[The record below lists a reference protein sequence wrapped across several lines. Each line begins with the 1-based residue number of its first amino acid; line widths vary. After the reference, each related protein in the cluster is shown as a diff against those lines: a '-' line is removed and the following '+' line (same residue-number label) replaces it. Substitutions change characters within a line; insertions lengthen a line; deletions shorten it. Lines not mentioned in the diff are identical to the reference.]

1 MKTLAFAV
9 TPQSPFGT
17 PLAGDTLFGQLCWV
31 LRYQQGEE
39 RLEALLEGYTRGQP
53 FAVISDAF
61 PTGYVLRPTVPFS
74 LLATANAVRDRKAL
88 KAKQWLPWE
97 AIRQPSSHWLAR
109 LAADPAGSE
118 AEKPAN
124 AKSERE
130 QRRFVRTQWQMHNQI
145 DRRTGTTGAGEEG
158 FAPFSSKQRWYAEDA
173 TLDIHVCYD
182 PERIEADV
190 LVEALRTIGQTGY
203 GADASIGLGR
213 FCLREHD
220 RSPLKP
226 AEPAN
231 AWLTLAPCVP
241 QKQGFVPE
249 GSWYQICT
257 RFGRHGSIGALNPN
271 PFKNPVLM
279 ARSGAVFAPDAF
291 EPRPFI
297 GCGLGQDN
305 MRLSYAIPNAVH
317 QGYAPVIGVNWVAQ
331 AQRLS

>member
-1 MKTLAFAV
+1 MKTIAFAV

-39 RLEALLEGYTRGQP
+39 RLEALLEGYTRRQP

-61 PTGYVLRPTVPFS
+61 PTGYVPRPTVPFS
-74 LLATANAVRDRKAL
+74 LLATANEVRDRKAL

-130 QRRFVRTQWQMHNQI
+130 QRRFVRTRWQMHNQI

-182 PERIEADV
+182 SERIEADI

-220 RSPLKP
+220 RPPLKP

-257 RFGRHGSIGALNPN
+257 RFGRHGSMGALNPN
-271 PFKNPVLM
+271 PFKNPVLL

>member
-1 MKTLAFAV
+1 MKTIAFTV

-31 LRYQQGEE
+31 LLYQQGEE

-61 PTGYVLRPTVPFS
+61 PTGYVPRPTVPVS
-74 LLATANAVRDRKAL
+74 LLATANDVRDRKAL
-88 KAKQWLPWE
+88 KAKQWLPLD
-97 AIRQPSSHWLAR
+97 AVRQPSSHWLAS
-109 LAADPAGSE
+109 LAADPAGSV

-130 QRRFVRTQWQMHNQI
+130 KRRFVQTQLQMHNQI
-145 DRRTGTTGAGEEG
+145 DRRTGTTGEGEEG
-158 FAPFSSKQRWYAEDA
+158 FAPFASNQWWYAEDA

-213 FCLREHD
+213 FRLQAQE
-220 RSPLKP
+220 RSPLTP
-226 AEPAN
+226 SEHAN

-249 GSWYQICT
+249 ASWYQVCT
-257 RFGRHGSIGALNPN
+257 RFGRHGNIGALNPN

-291 EPRPFI
+291 APRPFV

-305 MRLSYAIPNAVH
+305 MRLSYAIPNTVH